1 MLSLTPRG
9 CCLLQLD
16 SFPQPSLY
24 STMISAPQTVVT
36 PVIPV
41 VAIDSSFALPAVD
54 ELPYSWMAGT
64 AAVPAGG
71 VCGWRYGCDFC
82 LLSLFS
88 GLHLQPWGLLCWCD
102 MHYRTELPAG
112 LVLVESS
119 TYRTSIGVLP
129 KDLALRLLH
138 AADET
143 KPLQTPSGK
152 QGKPG
157 QECHTFVCSRA
168 RWYLGSFWDNVAG
181 KALSLVLG

>member
-1 MLSLTPRG
+1 M
-9 CCLLQLD
+9 
-16 SFPQPSLY
+16 
-24 STMISAPQTVVT
+24 T

-41 VAIDSSFALPAVD
+41 VAIGSSFALPAVD
-54 ELPYSWMAGT
+54 EPPYSWMAGT

-71 VCGWRYGCDFC
+71 VCGWRYSSDFC

-88 GLHLQPWGLLCWCD
+88 GLHLQPLGLLCCCD

-112 LVLVESS
+112 LELVESS

-138 AADET
+138 AADKT
-143 KPLQTPSGK
+143 KPLQMSSRK

-157 QECHTFVCSRA
+157 RECHTFVCSRA
-168 RWYLGSFWDNVAG
+168 RWYLGSFWDSVGG
-181 KALSLVLG
+181 KAIGLLLG